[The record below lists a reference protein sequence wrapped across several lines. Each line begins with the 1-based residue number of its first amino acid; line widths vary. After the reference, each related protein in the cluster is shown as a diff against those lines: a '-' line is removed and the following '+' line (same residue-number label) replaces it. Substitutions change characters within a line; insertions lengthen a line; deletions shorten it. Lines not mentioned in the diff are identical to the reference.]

1 MIFLYVSG
9 KAKGRLKNE
18 PIGKATRGLPRTRDL
33 TFVPD
38 KQPSNT
44 HTICYMFRF
53 TSLLYLMLLSP
64 LLAGASTLIDTNSTW
79 KYFEGFSDASSPD
92 TTAWRANG
100 FDDSSWSIGQSAFY
114 YENQPTSQTA
124 YTGNTLLSDMNNSY
138 SCIFMRQD
146 FFVANP
152 SDLSDFK

>member
-1 MIFLYVSG
+1 MIFLYISG
-9 KAKGRLKNE
+9 KAKGHSKNE
-18 PIGKATRGLPRTRDL
+18 LIGRATQGLTRTRDL

-44 HTICYMFRF
+44 HTIYYMFRL
-53 TSLLYLMLLSP
+53 TSLLYLILLLSSP
-64 LLAGASTLIDTNSTW
+64 AGASTLIDTNSTW

-92 TTAWRANG
+92 TAAWRANG

-124 YTGNTLLSDMNNSY
+124 YTGNTLLSDMFNSY
-138 SCIFMRQD
+138 TCIFMRQD
-146 FFVANP
+146 
-152 SDLSDFK
+152 